1 MRIAVASEGL
11 AVSPYFGHCASFT
24 CYRIERGIIVEC
36 QNMPN
41 LIRPL
46 PASPR
51 CCASSM

>member
-24 CYRIERGIIVEC
+24 CYRIERGIIIEC
-36 QNMPN
+36 QN
-41 LIRPL
+41 IRPL